1 MWHGVD
7 FYGESMNRLRDATIL
22 VGPPIFAVAFV
33 GFWILAEVGR
43 FATDEPR
50 WWLASWLPIALVGA
64 SIALAR
70 LVPIASLIVV
80 GVLLLGQ
87 LTGVLAEL
95 QNTSWPVYLGLLV
108 TASLVPWSGSSRYL
122 RGVVVVFAAFSV
134 LLAAQVTSDVVR
146 TRFSAAS
153 IGTGDPQT
161 WIMGAGLTILFFAL
175 SLCCWFIGFAH
186 RVRFERAEAAELRLA
201 VEEELARTELEVLL
215 AGERDRI
222 AQDVHDIMAHSL
234 SVIVAQADGARYL
247 SQTRPEVVGTA
258 LDAIA
263 SSARDSLVEVRMLM
277 DALSSEPQGHSQ
289 PALKDL
295 AELVER
301 MASAGLPVTVDVHGA
316 AKTLSAAQ
324 QLTVYRVVQES
335 LTNALRHAGPD
346 ATARVT
352 LDWRGPGLA
361 LSVGSR
367 SGPTISDSTAGQPA
381 EILEGRGIRGM
392 RERARIAGG
401 WLTAGPE
408 QTEGGASGFI
418 VTAFVPVRAEPD
430 DDDDDGDSADS
441 AEGQKP

>member
-1 MWHGVD
+1 
-7 FYGESMNRLRDATIL
+7 MNRLRPAAIL
-22 VGPPIFAVAFV
+22 AGPPVFALGFV
-33 GFWILAEVGR
+33 GLWILAEVGR

-70 LVPIASLIVV
+70 LVPVASLIVV

-87 LTGVLAEL
+87 LICALAPM
-95 QNTSWPVYLGLLV
+95 QNTSWPVYLGLLI
-108 TASLVPWSGSSRYL
+108 TATLVSWSGSNRYL
-122 RGVVVVFAAFSV
+122 RGVLVVFAAFSV
-134 LLAAQVTSDVVR
+134 MLAGQVTHDVVHA
-146 TRFSAAS
+146 RFSAAS
-153 IGTGDPQT
+153 IGVGDPQT
-161 WIMGAGLTILFFAL
+161 WIMGAGLSILFFSLA
-175 SLCCWFIGFAH
+175 LCCWFVGFSH
-186 RVRFERAEAAELRLA
+186 RVRLERAEAAELRLA
-201 VEEELARTELEVLL
+201 VEEELASSELEVLL
-215 AGERDRI
+215 ASERDRI

-295 AELVER
+295 AELVAR
-301 MASAGLPVTVDVHGA
+301 MASAGLPATVDVHGD

-324 QLTVYRVVQES
+324 QLAVYRIVQES
-335 LTNALRHAGPD
+335 LTNALRHAGRG

-352 LDWRGPGLA
+352 LDWRGTGLA
-361 LSVGSR
+361 LSVGSTGESATR
-367 SGPTISDSTAGQPA
+367 EPEAVQAA
-381 EILEGRGIRGM
+381 ELREGRGIRGM

-408 QTEGGASGFI
+408 NTEGGPSEFI
-418 VTAFVPVRAEPD
+418 VTAFLPVRAEPGD
-430 DDDDDGDSADS
+430 DSSVGEAG
-441 AEGQKP
+441 EKP